1 MKKKTNYKEFI
12 PIGVCFMGA
21 GVVFLAAV
29 NQGVGF
35 GLIGVGLAYL
45 AIGLKKS
52 GSLRV
57 NTKEK
62 LNNIIFTKEHL
73 IKF

>member
-21 GVVFLAAV
+21 GIVFFTAV
-29 NQGVGF
+29 SQPIGF
-35 GLIGVGLAYL
+35 ALIGVGCAYL

-52 GSLRV
+52 G
-57 NTKEK
+57 
-62 LNNIIFTKEHL
+62 IIKPKH
-73 IKF
+73 